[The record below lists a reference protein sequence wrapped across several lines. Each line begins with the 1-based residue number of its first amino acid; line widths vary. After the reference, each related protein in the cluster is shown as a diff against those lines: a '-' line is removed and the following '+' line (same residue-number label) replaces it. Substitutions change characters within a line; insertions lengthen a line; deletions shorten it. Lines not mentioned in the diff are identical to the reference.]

1 MVYIGA
7 KVWGKSPFFGDSIFL
22 FLMYD
27 VWLRCVCCDYTLLV
41 AGLRCVL
48 TLQAASLH
56 MHEINGCIY
65 KIERD
70 K

>member
-7 KVWGKSPFFGDSIFL
+7 KVWGKCPFFGDSIFL
-22 FLMYD
+22 FLIYD
-27 VWLRCVCCDYTLLV
+27 VWLL
-41 AGLRCVL
+41 CVL
-48 TLQAASLH
+48 TLHAALIH
-56 MHEINGCIY
+56 MHEINGYIY